1 MRTLDLRNTRGWER
15 ETAHRIRPVGGFVS
29 LEPGVLACGDEA
41 AEEVVEG
48 PLVVDA
54 DAEVPVAGLAQVPGK
69 VRPYTSPSV

>member
-1 MRTLDLRNTRGWER
+1 M
-15 ETAHRIRPVGGFVS
+15 GGFVS